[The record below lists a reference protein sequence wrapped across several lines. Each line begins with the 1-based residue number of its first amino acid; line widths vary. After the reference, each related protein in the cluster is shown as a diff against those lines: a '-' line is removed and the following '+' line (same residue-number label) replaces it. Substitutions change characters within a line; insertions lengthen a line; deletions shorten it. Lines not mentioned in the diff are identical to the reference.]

1 MAGHMGPPTPLIM
14 AEHLTKTF
22 PLPEGKGTFTVL
34 KDVSV
39 TIHAGEVV
47 ALLGRSGS
55 GKSTLLRMLAG
66 LIPPS
71 DGAIKHGDQVVI
83 GANPHVAMVFQSFA
97 LLPWATVQEN
107 VELGLKARGV
117 PKAAREE
124 QAFKAIDMVGLGG
137 FESAYPKELSG
148 GMQQRVGFARALV
161 MEPEVLFMDE
171 PFSALDVLTAENLRG
186 EISMLWE
193 AGNFPAKS
201 ILIVTHNI
209 DEAVWLSDR
218 VVILSA
224 DPGQVRGEVRMDL
237 PRPRERNSAKFK
249 EFVDYIYSVMT
260 HPEAEVALV
269 PTSRAADM
277 PTRFPPL
284 PHARAGGISGL
295 LELVVDRG
303 GKEEIPQLA
312 ERLHLGVDDLF
323 PIIDAAVILGFAH
336 VEQGELLVTRVGRE
350 FAETDIL
357 HAKELFRQQALAHV
371 PLVATIYQTLQQ
383 KDDHEIRADFFLD
396 ILDEYYSANE
406 TMRQFETAVDWGRYA
421 ELFEYEASERR
432 LSIPTNDDAC

>member
-1 MAGHMGPPTPLIM
+1 
-14 AEHLTKTF
+14 
-22 PLPEGKGTFTVL
+22 
-34 KDVSV
+34 
-39 TIHAGEVV
+39 
-47 ALLGRSGS
+47 
-55 GKSTLLRMLAG
+55 
-66 LIPPS
+66 
-71 DGAIKHGDQVVI
+71 
-83 GANPHVAMVFQSFA
+83 
-97 LLPWATVQEN
+97 
-107 VELGLKARGV
+107 
-117 PKAAREE
+117 
-124 QAFKAIDMVGLGG
+124 MVGLGG

-161 MEPEVLFMDE
+161 MEPDVLFMDE

-193 AGNFPAKS
+193 AGHFPAKS

-209 DEAVWLSDR
+209 EEAVWLSDR
-218 VVILSA
+218 VVILST

-249 EFVDYIYSVMT
+249 ELVDYIYSVMT
-260 HPEAEVALV
+260 HPEAEVTLV

-312 ERLHLGVDDLF
+312 ERLHLDVDDLF

-336 VEQGELLVTRVGRE
+336 VEQGELLVTHVGRE

-357 HAKELFRQQALAHV
+357 HAKELFRQQTLSHV

-383 KDDHEIRADFFLD
+383 KDNHEIRADFF
-396 ILDEYYSANE
+396 S
-406 TMRQFETAVDWGRYA
+406 RHSG
-421 ELFEYEASERR
+421 
-432 LSIPTNDDAC
+432 

>member
-1 MAGHMGPPTPLIM
+1 MIMAVHMVPQTPLIM

-71 DGAIKHGDQVVI
+71 DGAVKHGDQVVI

-117 PKAAREE
+117 PQAAREE

-137 FESAYPKELSG
+137 F
-148 GMQQRVGFARALV
+148 ARALV
-161 MEPEVLFMDE
+161 MEPDVLFMDE

-209 DEAVWLSDR
+209 EEAVWLSDR
-218 VVILSA
+218 VVILST

-237 PRPRERNSAKFK
+237 ARPRERNSAKFK
-249 EFVDYIYSVMT
+249 ELVDYIYSVMT
-260 HPEAEVALV
+260 HPEAEVTLV

-303 GKEEIPQLA
+303 GQEEIPQLA
-312 ERLHLGVDDLF
+312 ERLHLDVDDLF
-323 PIIDAAVILGFAH
+323 PIIDAAVLLGFAH
-336 VEQGELLVTRVGRE
+336 VDQGELLVTHVGRE

-383 KDDHEIRADFFLD
+383 KDNHEIRADFFLD

-432 LSIPTNDDAC
+432 LSLPTNDEAC

>member
-1 MAGHMGPPTPLIM
+1 MAPQTPLIM

-71 DGAIKHGDQVVI
+71 AGAVKHGDQVVI
-83 GANPHVAMVFQSFA
+83 GANPHVTMVFQSFA

-107 VELGLKARGV
+107 VELGLKARGI
-117 PKAAREE
+117 PQATREE
-124 QAFKAIDMVGLGG
+124 RAFKAIDTVGLGG

-161 MEPEVLFMDE
+161 MEPDVLFMDE

-193 AGNFPAKS
+193 AGTFPAKS

-209 DEAVWLSDR
+209 EEAVWLSDR
-218 VVILSA
+218 VVILST

-237 PRPRERNSAKFK
+237 ARPRERNSAKFK
-249 EFVDYIYSVMT
+249 ELVDYIYSVMT
-260 HPEAEVALV
+260 HPEAEVTLV

-303 GKEEIPQLA
+303 GQEEIPQLA
-312 ERLHLGVDDLF
+312 ERLHLDVDDLF
-323 PIIDAAVILGFAH
+323 PIIDAAVILGFAN
-336 VEQGELLVTRVGRE
+336 VDQGELLVTHVGRE

-357 HAKELFRQQALAHV
+357 HAKELFRQQTLAHV

-383 KDDHEIRADFFLD
+383 KDNHEIRADFFLD

-432 LSIPTNDDAC
+432 LSLPTNDEAC